1 MRFSIMGFN
10 QEKLFKDYSKLNCND
25 IVVLR
30 TLADLISK
38 MEVKIKENN
47 KEYSWV
53 MYKLLVED
61 LPFITQSESTM
72 KKIVQKLIDAGLIE
86 RIIVN
91 RGGKYTYFR
100 KTDKL
105 LELECEIKSPSN
117 IRKQESKKIEKVS
130 DVLTEEISEQAINKI
145 SETDIDIV
153 EKAIEACREKE
164 QVTNNYFIKA
174 MEIASKPK
182 VYKKNNLRFINFKSR
197 EYDYDRLEKKL
208 LGWEQDS
215 DEIEDYRIR

>member
-1 MRFSIMGFN
+1 MKFSIMGFN

-100 KTDKL
+100 STDKL
-105 LELECEIKSPSN
+105 LELECEIKSQSN
-117 IRKQESKKIEKVS
+117 IRKQEGNKIEKVN

-145 SETDIDIV
+145 SETDTDIV

-182 VYKKNNLRFINFKSR
+182 VYKKNNLRFINFQSR

>member
-1 MRFSIMGFN
+1 MKFSIMGFN

-100 KTDKL
+100 STDKL

-117 IRKQESKKIEKVS
+117 IRKQEGNKIEKVN

-145 SETDIDIV
+145 SETDTDIV

-182 VYKKNNLRFINFKSR
+182 VYKKNNLRFINFQSR